1 MEKAEK
7 LARGAALKWA
17 SGVFYRPEK
26 LEGLGHY
33 RNRETQRNSSI
44 QSRLKVGVCHV
55 PPNGCSHLSKHGSHQ
70 GLLHG
75 IIIFSTSGKNLVLG
89 GSLDWHLVGEMQLFR
104 FSSLG
109 FGTTPALLKMSLLCL
124 YLSFKTMH

>member
-55 PPNGCSHLSKHGSHQ
+55 PPNGCSQLHTSPGSSVWNHHFFRFWEKSRPWWEPSC
-70 GLLHG
+70 LD
-75 IIIFSTSGKNLVLG
+75 LVL
-89 GSLDWHLVGEMQLFR
+89 
-104 FSSLG
+104 
-109 FGTTPALLKMSLLCL
+109 
-124 YLSFKTMH
+124 